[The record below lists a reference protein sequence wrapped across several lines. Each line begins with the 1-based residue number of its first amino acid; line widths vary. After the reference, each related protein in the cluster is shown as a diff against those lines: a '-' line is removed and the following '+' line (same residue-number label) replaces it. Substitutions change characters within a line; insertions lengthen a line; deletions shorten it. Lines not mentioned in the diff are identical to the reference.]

1 MSSPPPHRGR
11 WGRWGAVTCEL
22 GPGRSAPGLP
32 AGAGGFLPPASRAV
46 CPPLRLWRGRQ
57 PGRCLLRPLLPPP
70 AELQSAPPGPTPP
83 RPRRTWWPQP
93 GSTSETVA
101 PACRIPVG
109 DEARGPSPSGSRP
122 GCADGRHPSCRS
134 TQPLHSDPDAGALG
148 CLWRFP
154 ARAAHE
160 RQLWTDPRRA
170 FGVRGAR
177 SAHSRL
183 LGGPQSWLRGTDFQ
197 RLSRGQ
203 HLSAPRLPLVPV
215 QKRGAHG
222 AFVESLFAV
231 SAQVS

>member
-122 GCADGRHPSCRS
+122 GCANGRHPSCRS

-170 FGVRGAR
+170 CGGSGREVCTLEVARGAAELAQR
-177 SAHSRL
+177 N
-183 LGGPQSWLRGTDFQ
+183 
-197 RLSRGQ
+197 RLSEAFQGA
-203 HLSAPRLPLVPV
+203 APVGTPTPARARPETWGSRCLCG
-215 QKRGAHG
+215 K
-222 AFVESLFAV
+222 FICS
-231 SAQVS
+231 

>member
-70 AELQSAPPGPTPP
+70 DSPEAEAHVVAFSRGA
-83 RPRRTWWPQP
+83 RPRLWLPPVGFLWGTRRGDRAPLAPDRAVPMAVTLPAGRRSPSIQTPTRERPAACGASQP
-93 GSTSETVA
+93 GRPTSDSCGQTLAE
-101 PACRIPVG
+101 
-109 DEARGPSPSGSRP
+109 PS
-122 GCADGRHPSCRS
+122 
-134 TQPLHSDPDAGALG
+134 
-148 CLWRFP
+148 
-154 ARAAHE
+154 
-160 RQLWTDPRRA
+160 
-170 FGVRGAR
+170 GVRGAR

-203 HLSAPRLPLVPV
+203 HLSAPRLPLMPV

>member
-1 MSSPPPHRGR
+1 MQGASSHQPPGPSVPPCVCG
-11 WGRWGAVTCEL
+11 GVGSLVAVSSVPSC
-22 GPGRSAPGLP
+22 
-32 AGAGGFLPPASRAV
+32 
-46 CPPLRLWRGRQ
+46 LRLQ
-57 PGRCLLRPLLPPP
+57 SSSPLLPARLPQGRG
-70 AELQSAPPGPTPP
+70 ARGGLQL
-83 RPRRTWWPQP
+83 

-122 GCADGRHPSCRS
+122 GCADGRHPSCRL

-148 CLWRFP
+148 GLWRFP

>member
-1 MSSPPPHRGR
+1 MGQVGGGNVTSSVPVGPHQASPLVQGASSHQPPGPSVPPCVCG
-11 WGRWGAVTCEL
+11 GVGSLVAVSSVPSC
-22 GPGRSAPGLP
+22 
-32 AGAGGFLPPASRAV
+32 
-46 CPPLRLWRGRQ
+46 LRLQ
-57 PGRCLLRPLLPPP
+57 SSSPLLP
-70 AELQSAPPGPTPP
+70 ARLP
-83 RPRRTWWPQP
+83 RGRGARGGLQP

-170 FGVRGAR
+170 FGGSGREVCTLEVARGAAELAQR
-177 SAHSRL
+177 N
-183 LGGPQSWLRGTDFQ
+183 
-197 RLSRGQ
+197 RLSEAFQGA
-203 HLSAPRLPLVPV
+203 APVGTPTPARARPETWGSRCLCG
-215 QKRGAHG
+215 K
-222 AFVESLFAV
+222 FICS
-231 SAQVS
+231 